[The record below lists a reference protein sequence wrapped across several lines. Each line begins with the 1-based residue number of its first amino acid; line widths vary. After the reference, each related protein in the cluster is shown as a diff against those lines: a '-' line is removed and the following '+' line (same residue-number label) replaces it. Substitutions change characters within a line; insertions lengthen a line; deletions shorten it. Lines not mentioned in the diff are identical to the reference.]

1 MNALRPARPPRRPG
15 PRAGRTV
22 VHGAESRAAPRPSL
36 RVFGFLRLHL
46 VLAAARH
53 AGALAALRGSPG
65 RDRSGFWAAWR
76 TQGPSRRPRRS
87 LQAVPNWPRG
97 RFALTQH
104 HPPRCTDRGQPPT
117 LNLLCESPR
126 RTAVR
131 AFFFRIGYPFRTG
144 ANRRQPV
151 TQRAKSKRRVR
162 RRLTPRLR
170 TLAGRALERRLRL
183 IPFGFIRGRPESGPA
198 RGFRPAFS
206 GREESRKRTLLAA
219 GVEKPC
225 RRSPKRRTGGSLHRK
240 EEPHLLLLLL
250 LLLT

>member
-36 RVFGFLRLHL
+36 RVFGSIRLHL

-76 TQGPSRRPRRS
+76 TQGPSRRPRRP

-104 HPPRCTDRGQPPT
+104 HPPRFTEGSPT

-131 AFFFRIGYPFRTG
+131 AFFFRIVYPFRTG

-151 TQRAKSKRRVR
+151 TRPAKRRVR

-219 GVEKPC
+219 GL
-225 RRSPKRRTGGSLHRK
+225 RSPAGALPSAEQAVFIGRRNRTSSSSSSSSS
-240 EEPHLLLLLL
+240 
-250 LLLT
+250 

>member
-1 MNALRPARPPRRPG
+1 MNALRPARPLRRPG

-198 RGFRPAFS
+198 RGFRPTFS

>member
-131 AFFFRIGYPFRTG
+131 AFFSGSGILSNRCQPPAACHAARQTSCPSEIDSAASNPRRPSLGTAASVNSVRFHSGSSGIGACQG
-144 ANRRQPV
+144 VSA
-151 TQRAKSKRRVR
+151 S
-162 RRLTPRLR
+162 
-170 TLAGRALERRLRL
+170 
-183 IPFGFIRGRPESGPA
+183 I
-198 RGFRPAFS
+198 FRP
-206 GREESRKRTLLAA
+206 REE
-219 GVEKPC
+219 
-225 RRSPKRRTGGSLHRK
+225 
-240 EEPHLLLLLL
+240 
-250 LLLT
+250 

>member
-1 MNALRPARPPRRPG
+1 MNALRPARPLRRPG

-22 VHGAESRAAPRPSL
+22 VHGAESRAAPQPSL

-76 TQGPSRRPRRS
+76 TQGPSRRPRRP

-97 RFALTQH
+97 RFASRNTTR
-104 HPPRCTDRGQPPT
+104 PGSEGSPT